1 MRRAVLIAGVAALVA
16 APSAAAAAPRVDQMI
31 VFRSGKTVTKEV
43 STRAVTVRVEGRRCA
58 AGAGTP
64 LAALVRSRPGRIRLR
79 DYGSCTRRARD
90 ASGLFVSG
98 IGPDVSRR
106 RGRSGWVYK
115 VGTRAATAGAA
126 DPSGP
131 FGRGR
136 LRRGQR
142 VTWFFCRLE
151 GASCQR
157 TLSVRADGDA
167 VTVTGYD
174 DAGDGVPVEGATV
187 HAGSLTAT
195 TGPDGVARFP
205 GVTGVRRVRAEKAGM
220 VRSFSERVTLG

>member
-1 MRRAVLIAGVAALVA
+1 MTGALVI
-16 APSAAAAAPRVDQMI
+16 AAAALAAAPAPTVDQMV
-31 VFRSGKTVTKEV
+31 VFRSGETVTKKA

-58 AGAGTP
+58 AGSGTP

-90 ASGLFVSG
+90 GAGLFVAG
-98 IGPDVSRR
+98 IGPDVSRS
-106 RGRSGWVYK
+106 RGRSGWAYK
-115 VGTRAATAGAA
+115 VGNRAATAGVA
-126 DPSGP
+126 DPAGP

-136 LRRGQR
+136 LRKGQR
-142 VTWFFCRLE
+142 VTWFYCVLD
-151 GASCQR
+151 GPSCQR
-157 TLSVRADGDA
+157 TLTVRASGDA

-174 DAGDGVPVEGATV
+174 DACDGVRVEGATV

-205 GVTGVRRVRAEKAGM
+205 GATGVRRVYAEKPGL
-220 VRSFSERVTLG
+220 VRSFTELVTLG